1 MHRLRAA
8 PGVDQGFWRRVTPKL
23 IPQANHDFV
32 VLQVKPRFLFERAR
46 RRPLP
51 LPVPVA
57 EPAMVQATGV
67 DDVFDGLIGD
77 LTNLGVDRSRP
88 SPRSPRVGQD
98 RAAIG
103 VSFQK
108 I

>member
-1 MHRLRAA
+1 
-8 PGVDQGFWRRVTPKL
+8 
-23 IPQANHDFV
+23 
-32 VLQVKPRFLFERAR
+32 
-46 RRPLP
+46 
-51 LPVPVA
+51 
-57 EPAMVQATGV
+57 MVQATGV